1 MGFMMPISTA
11 PNAIVYSSG
20 YVPISAMIRYG
31 IVLDLAGFV
40 AIVAVLGLLGPLL
53 F

>member
-1 MGFMMPISTA
+1 MMPISTA

-20 YVPISAMIRYG
+20 HVPISAMMRHG
-31 IVLDLAGFV
+31 VVLDLAGFA
-40 AIVAVLGLLGPLL
+40 AIVGILALLGPVL